1 MEEERALLGRSEYN
15 GELISHDPE
24 ALPTTLAASRAVVSG
39 AGLGA
44 LQDGGYIAA
53 ATALVGAVT
62 TTSFTVNAYSYG
74 LLAIGAIELAFEA
87 PDAQVRRHLRSSIK
101 CRPRHPGAILLCV
114 CD

>member
-1 MEEERALLGRSEYN
+1 MGRSEYN
-15 GELISHDPE
+15 GQVISHDPE

-39 AGLGA
+39 AGFGA

-87 PDAQVRRHLRSSIK
+87 PDAQVRRQGSLFNAALGMDDIIERGSMDI
-101 CRPRHPGAILLCV
+101 R
-114 CD
+114 